1 MDRIFIVP
9 HTHYDA
15 EVFKTREEYLEWGFL
30 NILDALKMLS
40 THSDYKFVLDQVAY
54 IKPFIERYPELRN
67 IFQNMIDSGRLEIV
81 CGMYVMPDVNIPS
94 GESFIKQ
101 IQVGKEYCR
110 KEFGVDVKIGWMIDT
125 FGHHPQIPQLMVKSG
140 FNYYVFGRVTRETKS
155 EFFWEGIDGSRIL
168 CHWTPFMY
176 IVFCNSPGYLHG
188 FKHFVHSRYNLL
200 KKYAVT
206 ENIIAME
213 GGDLSAPT
221 IHLPDMVNEY
231 NRQPE
236 RVAELKIATPT
247 EFFKEIE
254 KYKDALR
261 TTTDDFNPVFQGCYS
276 ARIEVKQWNRYLENL
291 LYTGEFLN
299 ALVSRTV
306 SKINRDF
313 LDEAWELVLFNHFHD
328 VICGCHVD
336 KVFEK
341 VVDRYKQSE
350 FMTKK
355 VIQSDIDSILER
367 IDTSGEGIPVVVFNQ
382 LNWERED
389 VAEVQIGFTNT
400 DVFELSVVD
409 SKNGMVACQLEE
421 IEHYENGAIKQA
433 KVVFIAKVPS
443 LGYEVYRVLPNVRNN
458 IKNKFQSDEW
468 YGISKLDKGILEN
481 EFYRIEV
488 DLWTGAIKSIIL
500 KDTGEELVDPSMPLF
515 NTIVKE
521 SDDGDFW
528 EVKAPLKGGAT
539 RPVNR
544 IFPIPEK
551 GCALFSSDCG
561 GSSSVQKGDIK
572 TDFHFKQRSSYG
584 EFSTTVRLYSALRR
598 VEIITGLVNNEENVR
613 YRAIFPTNVR
623 NGKVVYEIP
632 FGSIER
638 PEGEFP
644 AQNWVDYSDSQK
656 GIGLLNCGLPGNA
669 VIDNTLFLSL
679 LKCTSY
685 VQYGQVGGFD
695 AATPAG
701 GGFEKGKQ
709 HKFRYAI
716 IPHKGTWKEAELY
729 KRGLELNNP
738 LIVQKCSAKKGPMEV
753 RKSFLSVDKPNVVIS
768 SVKRKDSSIVVRLY
782 EAAGNVTNDVSINFS
797 LKINSAVEVNLLE
810 EETANIT
817 QGFVKNDHKMAFSIN
832 PFEIKTFKLELE

>member
-1 MDRIFIVP
+1 MDKIFIVP

-15 EVFKTREEYLEWGFL
+15 EVFKTREEYLEWGFS

-54 IKPFIERYPELRN
+54 IKPFIERYPELKS
-67 IFQNMIDSGRLEIV
+67 IFQNMVDSGRLEIV
-81 CGMYVMPDVNIPS
+81 GGMYVMPDVNIPS

-101 IQVGKEYCR
+101 IQVGKEYCK
-110 KEFGVDVKIGWMIDT
+110 KEFGVDVEVGWMIDT

-140 FNYYVFGRVTRETKS
+140 FNYYFFGRVARETKS
-155 EFFWEGIDGSRIL
+155 EFFWEGIDGSKIL
-168 CHWTPFMY
+168 CHWMPFMY
-176 IVFCNSPGYLHG
+176 VIFCGSPSYLQG
-188 FKHFVHSRYNLL
+188 FKDFVHSRYNLL

-213 GGDLSAPT
+213 GADLSAPT
-221 IHLPDMVNEY
+221 MHLPAMVNEY
-231 NRQPE
+231 NRQPDK
-236 RVAELKIATPT
+236 VAELKIATPS

-254 KYKDALR
+254 KYKDALH
-261 TTTDDFNPVFQGCYS
+261 TTADDFNPVFQGCYS
-276 ARIEVKQWNRYLENL
+276 ARIEVKQLNRHLENL

-299 ALVSRTV
+299 ALAPQAL

-341 VVDRYKQSE
+341 VVDRYKQAE
-350 FMTKK
+350 FMTRK
-355 VIQSDIDSILER
+355 VIQSSTQSILEQ

-389 VAEVQIGFTNT
+389 VAEVQVGFTSM
-400 DVFELSVVD
+400 DVFELSVID
-409 SKNGMVACQLEE
+409 SKNEVVACQLEQ
-421 IEHYENGAIKQA
+421 IERYENGAIKQG
-433 KVVFIAKVPS
+433 KIVFIAKVPS
-443 LGYEVYRVLPNVRNN
+443 LGYEVYRVLPNVGNN
-458 IKNKFQSDEW
+458 LENKFKADEW
-468 YGISKLDKGILEN
+468 YGFNKLDNGILEN

-500 KDTGEELVDPSMPLF
+500 KDIEEELLDASMPLF
-515 NTIVKE
+515 NTIIKE

-528 EVKAPLKGGAT
+528 EIKAPLRGGST

-561 GSSSVQKGDIK
+561 GSSSIKKGDIK
-572 TDFHFKQRSSYG
+572 TEFYFKQKSSYG
-584 EFSTTVRLYSALRR
+584 EFSTTVKLYSKLKRI
-598 VEIITGLVNNEENVR
+598 EIITELVNNEENVR
-613 YRAIFPTNVR
+613 YRAIFPTSVR
-623 NGKVVYEIP
+623 NGKAVYEIP

-638 PEGEFP
+638 QEGEFP
-644 AQNWVDYSDSQK
+644 AQNWVDYSDPQK
-656 GIGLLNCGLPGNA
+656 GIGLVNYGLPGNA
-669 VIDNTLFLSL
+669 VIGNTLFLSL

-685 VQYGQVGGFD
+685 VQYGQAGGFD

-709 HKFRYAI
+709 HRFKYAI

-729 KRGLELNNP
+729 KHGLELNNP
-738 LIVQKCSAKKGPMEV
+738 LIVQKCSAKKGIMEA

-768 SVKRKDSSIVVRLY
+768 SVKRKNSSIIVRLY
-782 EAAGNVTNDVSINFS
+782 EAAGNVTKNVNINFS
-797 LKINSAVEVNLLE
+797 WKINSVVEVNILE
-810 EETANIT
+810 EETANT
-817 QGFVKNDHKMAFSIN
+817 AHGFEKNDHKITFSIN